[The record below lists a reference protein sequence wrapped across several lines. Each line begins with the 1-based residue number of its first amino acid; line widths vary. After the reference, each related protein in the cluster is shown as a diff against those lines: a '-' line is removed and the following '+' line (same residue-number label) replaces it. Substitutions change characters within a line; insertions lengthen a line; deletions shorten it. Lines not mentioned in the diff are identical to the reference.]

1 MALVERCGANSA
13 DASWNADRTSSKE
26 QRPRY
31 RGERL
36 DQSLNTALGRR
47 LLVDEGVAQIEEKP
61 KGIPHRSLVPDLTTA
76 GRRSF
81 LKFASQWRAFSWS
94 KSHVVPPNFE
104 LPRFRRLRRYA
115 RFVNTNQSI
124 SSVTAPSG
132 SRLAR

>member
-1 MALVERCGANSA
+1 MLLERGSHLVERTAPAVS
-13 DASWNADRTSSKE
+13 R
-26 QRPRY
+26 
-31 RGERL
+31 ERL
-36 DQSLNTALGRR
+36 DQSLNAALGRG

-76 GRRSF
+76 GRQSF
-81 LKFASQWRAFSWS
+81 LKFASQGRAFGWS
-94 KSHVVPPNFE
+94 KSHGMPPNFE
-104 LPRFRRLRRYA
+104 GPGFRRLRRYA